1 MVSTAAELGLV
12 VEGDKIRRLVGPCCF
27 MEVTGNWDNLEEFL
41 LIVVQVDF
49 HSFLGC
55 VKQLRPNEK
64 EEALACHFIC
74 CEDGEGSL
82 LEIRDEESV
91 KEAVDC
97 CFIPCEEKEGS
108 SLEIRREEG
117 VKEASACCCS
127 S

>member
-27 MEVTGNWDNLEEFL
+27 MVVTGNWGNLEEFL
-41 LIVVQVDF
+41 LVVVEVDF

-55 VKQLRPNEK
+55 VCPNEK

-74 CEDGEGSL
+74 YEDGEGSL
-82 LEIRDEESV
+82 LEIGDEESV

-108 SLEIRREEG
+108 SLEMRREEG
-117 VKEASACCCS
+117 VKQASACCFGS
-127 S
+127 